1 MYTYIMTD
9 NNELTNF
16 YANDIINMARNM
28 EVEKA
33 TIQSKHIRNT
43 ILSKYERL
51 LHHINLND
59 IEKYVRLDIGIGGL
73 ILPSNIM
80 LLKKNGFRVWNLN
93 IWFTGKVSFE
103 GPTTY
108 QYISWGEDMEK
119 RIQLI
124 VKSYDKHVLKHEYSE
139 L

>member
-1 MYTYIMTD
+1 MTD
-9 NNELTNF
+9 NNELSNF

-33 TIQSKHIRNT
+33 NIQSKQIRNT

-59 IEKYVRLDIGIGGL
+59 IEKYIRFDVGCL
-73 ILPSNIM
+73 ILPTNII
-80 LLKKNGFRVWNLN
+80 LLKKNGFRVWNLD
-93 IWFTGKVSFE
+93 IWFTGKAPFE

-119 RIQLI
+119 RIKLI
-124 VKSYDKHVLKHEYSE
+124 VRSYDKNVLKHEYTE